1 MTATES
7 TPRVSVIIAIFNAEK
22 TLPRLLDSL
31 KAQTMQEFEA
41 LLIDDGSTDGS
52 GSVCDR
58 YAASDPRF
66 KAFHKANEGIGTTR
80 QFGIEHASGEYT
92 IHADADDWVEPDYL
106 ERLYDKAV
114 ETDAD
119 MVICDFLVEN
129 GTKTVYRK
137 EQPTAL
143 DTKSVLNSLICRL
156 NDGPCNKLLKRS
168 VYVDNGIRYVSGLN
182 FGEDQL
188 FNLQFVMTGAT
199 VTYLPV
205 ALYHCDVSSNP
216 DSASRGISISNIQ
229 HQERFIT
236 MVRQLLPKEFE
247 RGIDSKHLDIVYM
260 AIKSRV
266 FTKKEFKEKY
276 SFLSRVRWKDYL
288 NKVFSIRLIIWT
300 SLNVSYGLAIAMS
313 GIKKVIRHIKQ

>member
-7 TPRVSVIIAIFNAEK
+7 TPKVSVIIAIYNAEK

-58 YAASDPRF
+58 YAALDSRF
-66 KAFHKANEGIGTTR
+66 KAFHKPNEGIGSTR

-137 EQPTAL
+137 EQPIAL

-260 AIKSRV
+260 AIKSKV

-300 SLNVSYGLAIAMS
+300 SLNVSYGLALAMS

>member
-1 MTATES
+1 MNN
-7 TPRVSVIIAIFNAEK
+7 PIISVIIAIFNAEK

-66 KAFHKANEGIGTTR
+66 KAFHKPNEGIGSTR

-168 VYVDNGIRYVSGLN
+168 VYVDNEIRYVSGLN

-260 AIKSRV
+260 AIKSKV
-266 FTKKEFKEKY
+266 FTKKQFKEKY

-300 SLNVSYGLAIAMS
+300 SLNVSYGLALAMS

>member
-1 MTATES
+1 MNN
-7 TPRVSVIIAIFNAEK
+7 PIISVIIAIYNAEK

-52 GSVCDR
+52 GSVCDH
-58 YAASDPRF
+58 YAAFDSRF
-66 KAFHKANEGIGTTR
+66 KAFHKPNEGIGSTR

-106 ERLYDKAV
+106 KELYDKAV

-129 GTKTVYRK
+129 GNKTVYRK
-137 EQPTAL
+137 EQPTAF

-260 AIKSRV
+260 AIKSKV
-266 FTKKEFKEKY
+266 FTKKQFKEKY

-300 SLNVSYGLAIAMS
+300 SLNVSYGLALAMS